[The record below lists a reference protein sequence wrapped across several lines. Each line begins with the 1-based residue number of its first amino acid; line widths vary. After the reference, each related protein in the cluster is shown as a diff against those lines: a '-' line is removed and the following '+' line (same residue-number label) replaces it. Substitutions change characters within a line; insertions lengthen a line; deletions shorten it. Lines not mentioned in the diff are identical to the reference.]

1 MKDCTTIMDALNIIE
16 QNLVVKNKAICL
28 LKKFVSFNERCWEMI
43 KSLEN
48 DDNAELAEMYLQ
60 EIDNFYQDA
69 KDEWEDK

>member
-1 MKDCTTIMDALNIIE
+1 
-16 QNLVVKNKAICL
+16 
-28 LKKFVSFNERCWEMI
+28 MI

-69 KDEWEDK
+69 KAEWEDK